1 MKHTKENKTD
11 RKVPKSNS
19 TCAPYNKFWMK
30 KSQNLPVWLSKM
42 VLAQQNGFG
51 PAKWFWPSIFAQHAE
66 AGDRHSKA

>member
-51 PAKWFWPSIFAQHAE
+51 PAFL
-66 AGDRHSKA
+66 HSMLRLVIGTAKPNTCR